1 MSVITRFAPSP
12 TGYLHIGG
20 ARTALFNYVFAKS
33 QGGQYLLRIEDTD
46 KARSTT
52 EAIDAIHDGLSWLG
66 LEGDGEAVM
75 QSQRA
80 DRHAEI
86 AHQLIELGHAY
97 RCYLTDEELTNLR
110 DAARDK
116 GIAVR
121 SPWRDGGDAPQN
133 ASFVVRLKMPDEGV
147 LIINDL
153 VQGQVEVKASQL
165 DDMVIL
171 RSDGSPT
178 YMLAVVVD
186 DHDMGITH
194 IIRGDDHLN
203 NAFRQQMV
211 YQAMGWDVPLFAHI
225 PLIHGADG
233 AKLSKRH
240 GALGVDA
247 YRDEGYLPEAM
258 VNYLMRLGWSHG
270 DEELFTISQAIDWFD
285 IAKVGKSPSRFDTD
299 KLRSVNQHHMRNAS
313 AQSLANHIIKANE
326 HLDISVH
333 ANDRLLS
340 LMPLL
345 TDRATTLNELAS
357 GQAYILQDGAPM
369 MNEEAAALL
378 DDEAKTLLA
387 DFAEALGNDFANLD
401 EFKSFLNA
409 FLAERSLKMKH
420 IGLPLRAVLTGTKSS
435 PSITDIA
442 VALGTK
448 EMKSR
453 IDAICKS

>member
-33 QGGQYLLRIEDTD
+33 QGGRYLLRIEDTD
-46 KARSTT
+46 KERSTA
-52 EAIDAIHDGLSWLG
+52 EAIDAIYDGLGWLG
-66 LEGDGEAVM
+66 LEGDGETVM
-75 QSQRA
+75 QSARA
-80 DRHAEI
+80 SRHAEI
-86 AHQLIELGHAY
+86 AEELVKTGHAY
-97 RCYLTDEELTNLR
+97 RCYLTQSELSSLR
-110 DAARDK
+110 DTAREA

-121 SPWRDGGDAPQN
+121 SPWRDGGTSPEN

-147 LIINDL
+147 VIINDL

-211 YQAMGWDVPLFAHI
+211 YEAMGWDVPIFAHI

-247 YRDEGYLPEAM
+247 YRDEGYLAEAM
-258 VNYLMRLGWSHG
+258 NNYLMRLGWSHG
-270 DEELFTISQAIDWFD
+270 DEELFTIEQAIDWFD
-285 IAKVGKSPSRFDTD
+285 IAKVGKAPSRFDTD
-299 KLRSVNQHHMRNAS
+299 KLRSVNQYHLRQAPVDELADYIIQANQHLTISS
-313 AQSLANHIIKANE
+313 AAK
-326 HLDISVH
+326 
-333 ANDRLLS
+333 DRLVA

-345 TDRATTLNELAS
+345 TDRAMTLTELAS
-357 GQAYILQDGAPM
+357 GQDYLLKDGAPEVTDEASALLT
-369 MNEEAAALL
+369 EEANSLLL
-378 DDEAKTLLA
+378 D
-387 DFAEALGNDFANLD
+387 FSAELPDHFDDLD
-401 EFKSFLNA
+401 AFKQFLNA
-409 FLAERSLKMKH
+409 FLSERSLKMKH
-420 IGLPLRAVLTGTKSS
+420 IGLPLRAALTGTKSS

-442 VALGTK
+442 IALGSS

-453 IDAICKS
+453 INAICKN

>member
-1 MSVITRFAPSP
+1 MSVVTRFAPSP

-33 QGGQYLLRIEDTD
+33 QGGRYLLRIEDTD

-66 LEGDGEAVM
+66 LEGDDEAMM

-80 DRHAEI
+80 ERHAEI
-86 AHQLIELGHAY
+86 AHQLIERGYAY
-97 RCYLTDEELTNLR
+97 RCYLTEEELTNLR
-110 DAARDK
+110 DKSREE
-116 GIAVR
+116 GVAVR
-121 SPWRDGGDAPQN
+121 SPWRDGGDAPES

-147 LIINDL
+147 ITINDL
-153 VQGQVEVKASQL
+153 VQGAVEVKASQL

-171 RSDGSPT
+171 RSDFSPT

-211 YQAMGWDVPLFAHI
+211 YEAMGWDVPIFAHI

-270 DEELFTISQAIDWFD
+270 DEELFTLSQAIDWFD

-326 HLDISVH
+326 HLALSAH
-333 ANDRLLS
+333 ANERLIA

-345 TDRATTLNELAS
+345 TDRAMTLNELSS
-357 GQAYILQDGAPM
+357 GQDYLLQDGAPA

-378 DDEAKTLLA
+378 DEDAKALLL
-387 DFAEALGNDFANLD
+387 DFAGALVDDFGNLD
-401 EFKSFLNA
+401 EFKGFLNA
-409 FLAERSLKMKH
+409 FLVERTLKMKN
-420 IGLPLRAVLTGTKSS
+420 IGLPLRAALTGTKTS

-442 VALGTK
+442 VALGAT

-453 IDAICKS
+453 IETICKS

>member
-33 QGGQYLLRIEDTD
+33 QGGKYLLRIEDTD
-46 KARSTT
+46 KERSTT
-52 EAIDAIHDGLSWLG
+52 QAIDAIHEGLSWLG
-66 LEGDGEAVM
+66 LEGDGETIM
-75 QSQRA
+75 QSDRA
-80 DRHAEI
+80 SRHAEV
-86 AHQLIELGHAY
+86 AHKLIETGNAY
-97 RCYLTDEELTNLR
+97 RCYLSEDELSALR
-110 DAARDK
+110 DKARQEGAAM
-116 GIAVR
+116 R
-121 SPWRDGGDAPQN
+121 SPWRDATDAPTD
-133 ASFVVRLKMPDEGV
+133 APFVVRLKMPDEG
-147 LIINDL
+147 LIVIDDL
-153 VQGQVEVKASQL
+153 VQGRVEVKATQL

-211 YQAMGWDVPLFAHI
+211 YDAMGWGVPQFAHI

-247 YRDEGYLPEAM
+247 YRDEGYLAEA
-258 VNYLMRLGWSHG
+258 VNNYLMRLGWSHG
-270 DEELFTISQAIDWFD
+270 DEELFSLDQAIEWFD
-285 IAKVGKSPSRFDTD
+285 ISKVGKSASRFDTD
-299 KLRSVNQHHMRNAS
+299 KLRSVNQYHMRQA
-313 AQSLANHIIKANE
+313 AEDKLADHIIEANQ
-326 HLDISVH
+326 HLNISNN
-333 ANDRLLS
+333 AKERLQA

-345 TDRATTLNELAS
+345 TDRAMTLTELAS
-357 GQAYILQDGAPM
+357 HQDYLLQDGAPEV
-369 MNEEAAALL
+369 NEEALALL
-378 DDEAKTLLA
+378 TDEAKTLLL
-387 DFAEALGNDFANLD
+387 DFASTLPDDFADLD
-401 EFKSFLNA
+401 EFKAFLNE
-409 FLAERSLKMKH
+409 FLSARDLKMKH
-420 IGLPLRAVLTGTKSS
+420 IGLPLRAALTGTKSS

-442 VALGTK
+442 VALGTE

-453 IDAICKS
+453 IEGICKS